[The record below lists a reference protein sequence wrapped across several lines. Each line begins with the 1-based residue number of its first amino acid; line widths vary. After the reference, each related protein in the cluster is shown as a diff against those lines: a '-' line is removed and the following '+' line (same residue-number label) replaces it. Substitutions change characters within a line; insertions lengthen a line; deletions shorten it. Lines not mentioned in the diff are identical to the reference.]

1 MMRRLRWI
9 VPAAFL
15 LVIAATPLL
24 AAEGGDSA
32 ADSTIGRVFR
42 WLNFIVVFGGGGYF
56 IAKKAPAFFR
66 GRAETIVSAITEA
79 SRVRE
84 EAERRCKEA
93 ETRLAG
99 LEQEIAE
106 MRATARRDAQADAGR
121 IRALAHEEDKKIAL
135 AGDAEILAAERGARL
150 ELQALGAGLAIE
162 RAEAQLRKE
171 ITPSADAALFRGFVA
186 QLEGGTN

>member
-32 ADSTIGRVFR
+32 ADSTIGWVFR

-56 IAKKAPAFFR
+56 LAKKAPAFFR

-79 SRVRE
+79 SRVKK
-84 EAERRCKEA
+84 EAERRRKEA

-106 MRATARRDAQADAGR
+106 MRATALRDAQADAER
-121 IRALAHEEDKKIAL
+121 IRALAREEEKKIAL
-135 AGDAEILAAERGARL
+135 AGDGEILAAERGARL
-150 ELQALGAGLAIE
+150 ELQASGAGLAIE

-186 QLEGGTN
+186 QLEGSTN